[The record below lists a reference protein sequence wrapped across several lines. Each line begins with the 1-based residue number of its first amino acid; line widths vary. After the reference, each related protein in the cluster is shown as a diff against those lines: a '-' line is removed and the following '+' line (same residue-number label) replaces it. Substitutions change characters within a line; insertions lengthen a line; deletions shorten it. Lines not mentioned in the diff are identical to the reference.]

1 MVVRNPFDMIST
13 RSKEMGAVMTLKHPQ
28 TGKLFQTTI
37 WNCSKITPPISSCLE
52 FIRDSMANG
61 TTIVSDDKDVDE
73 ATDAI
78 EEHAELRFDIFERF
92 LVEYIVP
99 FLGLFL

>member
-61 TTIVSDDKDVDE
+61 TTIVSEDKDVDE

-78 EEHAELRFDIFERF
+78 EEHAELRFDIFDRF
-92 LVEYIVP
+92 LVEHIVP